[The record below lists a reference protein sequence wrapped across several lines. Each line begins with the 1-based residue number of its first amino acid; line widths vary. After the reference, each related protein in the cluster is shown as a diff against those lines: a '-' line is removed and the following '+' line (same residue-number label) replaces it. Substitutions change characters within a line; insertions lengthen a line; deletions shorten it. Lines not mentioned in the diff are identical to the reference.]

1 MTLGEKS
8 AAVTGGESSP
18 DRLKRS
24 GSRDNSGIY
33 VFSDVVDNACKGL
46 RDRQIKFSIRRI
58 QDMEERLLEMEQ
70 ELDSF
75 LKNAAVTTQKD
86 RDIT

>member
-18 DRLKRS
+18 DRIKRS

-33 VFSDVVDNACKGL
+33 AFSDVVDNACKGL

-58 QDMEERLLEMEQ
+58 QDMEGRLSEIEQ
-70 ELDSF
+70 ELDLF
-75 LKNAAVTTQKD
+75 LENSAEMVQKN
-86 RDIT
+86 RDMA